1 MTNKLLPR
9 FIALIGIPV
18 FLTMIYIAGS
28 WGLADV
34 YYRPAMNELKN
45 WRLGKITLEDK
56 DWDELQVNL
65 SKALALDPD
74 NPEIHESLGLAI
86 EGRFF
91 GIVSRDGEAQPYRQL
106 ALEHYK
112 KSILLRPVWPY
123 AWAALSSVKY
133 RLGQIDDEFFQ
144 ALHNVAK
151 LGPWE
156 PGLQRL
162 VVEMGMNEWKA
173 FPFKE
178 REFILEVVTRALQKQ
193 PHKILPLIK
202 SKGFLD
208 LICLLYKDK
217 QSVIN
222 YCEKYKTVKS
232 K

>member
-9 FIALIGIPV
+9 LIALIAIPV
-18 FLTMIYIAGS
+18 FLYMIYIAGS

-34 YYRPAMNELKN
+34 YYRPVMNELKD

-56 DWDELQVNL
+56 DWDELQLNL

-74 NPEIHESLGLAI
+74 NPEIHENLGLAI

-91 GIVSRDGEAQPYRQL
+91 GIVSKDTEAQPYRQL

-112 KSILLRPVWPY
+112 KSILLRPVWSY

-133 RLGQIDDEFFQ
+133 RLGQIDDELFQ

-156 PGLQRL
+156 PDLQRL
-162 VVEMGMNEWKA
+162 VVVMGMNEKPFLLKNENLFWK
-173 FPFKE
+173 
-178 REFILEVVTRALQKQ
+178 
-193 PHKILPLIK
+193 
-202 SKGFLD
+202 
-208 LICLLYKDK
+208 
-217 QSVIN
+217 
-222 YCEKYKTVKS
+222 
-232 K
+232 